1 MHPILASK
9 ERLLL
14 YLAGWLLLACLFAS
28 MGVLSSTLGWVE
40 ALALTVP
47 MAGVY
52 AFICLAA
59 LYICRSFPLQSTSF
73 FKLAAVFVLAS
84 FLSSSFWLL
93 IIKGWVTLLSQF
105 DITHDLDSKFRGLV
119 PVMLGSGVLLY
130 LLAVVVHYLILA
142 FELSRDVE
150 RRALELEA
158 LAREAELKALKTQ
171 IHPHFLFNSLNAI
184 SALTTVDPTAAR
196 EMSLRLGEF
205 LRKTLK
211 LAATQMITVAEELA
225 LIDDYIAIEKAR
237 FGARLS
243 FTREVDDGALEC
255 TVPALVL
262 QPLVENAIKHGI
274 VDTLEGG
281 VISLSVRNLG
291 SRLSLVVMNPREPD
305 SPAQSTNGVGLK
317 NVNGRLWSI
326 YGNEARL
333 DTVATDTSFRAEVSV
348 PARLPGWEKEVG
360 RAERIE

>member
-14 YLAGWLLLACLFAS
+14 YLTGWLLLACLFAS
-28 MGVLSSTLGWVE
+28 MGVLSANLGWVE
-40 ALALTVP
+40 ALALTIP

-59 LYICRSFPLQSTSF
+59 LYVCRAFPVQETSF
-73 FKLAAVFVLAS
+73 LKLIAVCIAAS
-84 FLSSSFWLL
+84 SLSSSFWLL

-105 DITHDLDSKFRGLV
+105 DVTRDLDSKFQGMV

-142 FELSRDVE
+142 FESSREVE
-150 RRALELEA
+150 RHALELEA
-158 LAREAELKALKTQ
+158 FAREAELKALKTQ

-184 SALTTVDPTAAR
+184 SALTTVDPSAAR

-225 LIDDYIAIEKAR
+225 LIDDYLAIEKAR
-237 FGARLS
+237 FGPRLS
-243 FTREVDDGALEC
+243 FMQEVDEGALRC
-255 TVPALVL
+255 TVPALLL

-274 VDTLEGG
+274 ANTLEGG
-281 VISLSVRNLG
+281 VIRLEIRHRG
-291 SRLSLVVMNPREPD
+291 SRLSLAVMNPREPD
-305 SPAQSTNGVGLK
+305 VPAQATNGVGLK
-317 NVNGRLWSI
+317 NISGRLSSI

-333 DTVATDTSFRAEVSV
+333 DTVEADASFRAEIS
-348 PARLPGWEKEVG
+348 LPVRMESSIRV
-360 RAERIE
+360 